1 MTKCS
6 KGVVLVN
13 PATSFS
19 RTLWSKIGPVIA
31 RLPQPL
37 YTLGMIPIGLL
48 LIDAG
53 QVRQSGRTSVFFL
66 GLFEP
71 RASSLR
77 LHLSLSTLHSTHG
90 QHRSRA

>member
-1 MTKCS
+1 
-6 KGVVLVN
+6 VVLVN

-19 RTLWSKIGPVIA
+19 RTLWSKLGPFIA

-53 QVRQSGRTSVFFL
+53 QVI
-66 GLFEP
+66 
-71 RASSLR
+71 
-77 LHLSLSTLHSTHG
+77 
-90 QHRSRA
+90 